1 MPLTAADVQE
11 AARTG
16 ADLPG
21 LPLADLVKLTRENDW
36 DGSLYT
42 LKFEPAS
49 QIAAQ
54 VNASVAA
61 IESPKSRKALPVGTR
76 RTKREAVPAG

>member
-1 MPLTAADVQE
+1 MPLTAAEVQQ
-11 AARTG
+11 AARIG

-21 LPLADLVKLTRENDW
+21 LPLADLVKMTKHDDW
-36 DGSLYT
+36 DGSLYE

-54 VNASVAA
+54 VNAAVAA
-61 IESPKSRKALPVGTR
+61 IESPKARKALPAGNR
-76 RTKREAVPAG
+76 RTKREPVPAG

>member
-1 MPLTAADVQE
+1 MPLTAAEVQE

-16 ADLPG
+16 ADLPN
-21 LPLADLVKLTRENDW
+21 LPLAELVKLTKHGDW
-36 DGSLYT
+36 DGSLYE
-42 LKFEPAS
+42 LRFEPAS

-61 IESPKSRKALPVGTR
+61 IESPKERKALPAGNR
-76 RTKREAVPAG
+76 RARREPVTAG